1 MKLILSVL
9 ILGVALTNASDAVR
23 GKNDLLRVGVAV
35 YWVCVTVYWAWNVI
49 TGVMG

>member
-9 ILGVALTNASDAVR
+9 ILGVALANASDAVR

-35 YWVCVTVYWAWNVI
+35 YWCVVSIMWALTVI
-49 TGVMG
+49 EGVR